1 MVPEQNPSGVTDRI
15 KEDPMGHIDH
25 DVLRG
30 YVKKLYD
37 KQFKENTSVTLFELW
52 IGALLAKSWDQVA
65 NGNLGWPDT
74 FHLDITLT
82 GTGPGIWI
90 FGGANAITW
99 FSAAIIDGVL
109 CFLPQSLGKNQLGS
123 LEHARDVSDIYSS
136 FGSIIAASKAQS
148 WQQYFV
154 ARLFLG
160 IGIGAKASIVPIWYE
175 RPSASTVLSLQHT
188 YTDAHSANARES
200 EILPKAKRGRL
211 LVLWQVFAAT
221 GIFAG
226 SVATYIFRNNWRN
239 QVLTGAIP
247 AFTLLI
253 LAYLCCE
260 YAFHPH
266 PCLALTDGQPRSPRW
281 LISQGRYREAFSTL
295 LKLRKERILALEEL
309 CFIHFQL
316 HAERVYVLGLT
327 LDYESI
333 NPYVHYK
340 DRVWRVLT
348 FNRNRRAAIATFVV
362 MISQQ
367 LSGINIL
374 GFLASIFFSAAGLH
388 PQPTSTDPATIAAA
402 NKKNEDDCLRLSIG
416 FGAANALFSV
426 IAYFLI
432 ERKKDDEDEDDSPPP
447 NGAGDTE
454 VQKGKKKKKISVP
467 ACLLGRRNLLLWSLA
482 GGAAMLFVLTFLL
495 DLPTN
500 NRAKMGTVTAFVIL
514 FTFFYSPGAGAVPF
528 VYSAEVWPNEG
539 REIGMSWAVLWN
551 FIGKYGAD
559 PSVDCL
565 RAGVLALLVPRM
577 LQWSPS
583 NTFGLFTGL
592 SVLGFILVWV
602 FVPSTGPSMT
612 LEAMSRK
619 FDEPTREY
627 SRRKLRPGRKS
638 SNTPAALPAQTFQA
652 PAPAPASAPAPA
664 HTSAPAAPE
673 STTPDSTAPA
683 PTTSAPTAPA
693 PIASAPTAPGPTA
706 PGLTA
711 QAPVVGGP

>member
-1 MVPEQNPSGVTDRI
+1 M
-15 KEDPMGHIDH
+15 
-25 DVLRG
+25 
-30 YVKKLYD
+30 
-37 KQFKENTSVTLFELW
+37 TLAACCTASLTQ
-52 IGALLAKSWDQVA
+52 GWDQVA

-99 FSAAIIDGVL
+99 FSAAIIGMIVVDPICHSSWWGRRGAV
-109 CFLPQSLGKNQLGS
+109 FL
-123 LEHARDVSDIYSS
+123 AAIFS

-160 IGIGAKASIVPIWYE
+160 IGIGAKASIVPIW
-175 RPSASTVLSLQHT
+175 
-188 YTDAHSANARES
+188 ES

-260 YAFHPH
+260 
-266 PCLALTDGQPRSPRW
+266 SPRW

-551 FIGKYGAD
+551 FIG
-559 PSVDCL
+559 
-565 RAGVLALLVPRM
+565 AGVLALLVPRM